1 MSICLI
7 TDGEMKFKSRTHTNK
22 SMSTVIYLL
31 IAYVTNIKSLHL
43 SLPTTEQLQ
52 ISILKCF

>member
-31 IAYVTNIKSLHL
+31 IAYVTIKKSLQF
-43 SLPTTEQLQ
+43 SLPTTEQLK